1 MLEHEQDPQT
11 APEPGAR
18 KYPANR
24 KKATPTPKRLAA
36 DQARQGQMTTVGR
49 LLGSFPMTAE
59 ELADQWEIAAD
70 DVETITVKILKLRI
84 GTDELQLMDDPAL
97 VDYNGK
103 DVAARFGP
111 GTYFIRPSGRKY
123 AKNSA
128 KLTISEALA
137 KSCGF
142 GRIPTTAADVVAE
155 RTIREATQG
164 PIDPANLLAAIETI
178 IERREREKSQN
189 SAPIFQ
195 NPTVMDPMAALKSQ
209 FEQMQT
215 MMGFMSSMEER
226 AIKTVEM
233 RMGKTEYSPSVEDT
247 NSSLLEKLLP
257 KALDIFGAMMANRNP
272 APVAAPQHQA
282 EHQVTQHQ
290 APTIAVKPTEP
301 EVPPM
306 PQLTQEEQQAIAG
319 AVMMLKPYGGMIV
332 DMAAQVADD
341 AAIVAELEPW
351 IPAPMLGSLEALS
364 VIVQT
369 HGPAILGQIHPAL
382 ATERWKGIL
391 PKLVESCRE

>member
-1 MLEHEQDPQT
+1 MLEHE
-11 APEPGAR
+11 PEPQAPPEPTAKR
-18 KYPANR
+18 YPANR
-24 KKATPTPKRLAA
+24 KKPTPTPKRLAA
-36 DQARQGQMTTVGR
+36 DQARQGQMNTVGR

-97 VDYNGK
+97 VNYDGK

-123 AKNSA
+123 AKCSA
-128 KLTISEALA
+128 KLAISEALA

-142 GRIPTTAADVVAE
+142 GRIPTTAADVAAE

-164 PIDPANLLAAIETI
+164 PVDPVNLLSAIETI
-178 IERREREKSQN
+178 LDRREREKA
-189 SAPIFQ
+189 SAGGPVFQ
-195 NPTVMDPMAALKSQ
+195 NPAVQDPMAALKSQ
-209 FEQMQT
+209 FDQMQT
-215 MMGFMSSMEER
+215 MMQFMASMEER

-257 KALDIFGAMMANRNP
+257 KALDIFGAMMANRQP
-272 APVAAPQHQA
+272 APPQHPQPPT
-282 EHQVTQHQ
+282 EHQVTHQ
-290 APTIAVKPTEP
+290 APPTIAVKQADP

-306 PQLTQEEQQAIAG
+306 PQLTQDEQQAIAG

-332 DMAAQVADD
+332 DMAAQIADD
-341 AAIVAELEPW
+341 GAIVAELEPW
-351 IPAPMLGSLEALS
+351 IPGPMLGSLEALS
-364 VIVQT
+364 VIVQA
-369 HGPAILGQIHPAL
+369 HGPAILAQIHPAL

-391 PKLVESCRE
+391 PQLVEACRG